1 MKKIRLATGLIASQ
15 GQPLVNQRNRFRHTY
30 VLGKTRTG
38 KSTFLLNLIKNDL
51 DNAVVILDP
60 IGSFA
65 LKVAGL
71 VDSPRLLYI
80 DKNNPIVF
88 NPLQR
93 DEWAVAAKE
102 FSSVMNECVTITTST
117 RDSTILMNELILEAF
132 KAFQNEHRTIEY
144 LSNFLRSEDT
154 RKNHPNINRFKYWV
168 DFDVRKF
175 GRYIWNEKR
184 ESALRVSAR
193 LTAFYEDP
201 VLRRFTIGDNQFNV
215 SNIVKDKK
223 IVVINLR
230 GLDNDSQ
237 VYIGNLV
244 SHAIQSYYMYDAT
257 ESSPPL
263 HVYIDEFH
271 RFVNQYF
278 DDMFSQSGKYNISI
292 NLAHQNHLQ
301 IKDGVL
307 NSILG
312 NFYTH
317 VVFNC
322 GYDEAKKMANEY
334 QLRASDFLNLA
345 PYQAFIKIGNKNHKV
360 QSFPPPNIKPFQ
372 PKTEP
377 PEKTVEEAKPYSF
390 LKNAWI
396 TA

>member
-1 MKKIRLATGLIASQ
+1 MIRLGTGLIAAQ
-15 GQPLVNQRNRFRHTY
+15 GQPLVSNLNRFRHTY

-38 KSTFLLNLIKNDL
+38 KSTFLQNLIKNDL
-51 DNAVVILDP
+51 DNAVIILDP

-65 LKVAGL
+65 LDVAGL
-71 VDSPRLLYI
+71 VDPSRLLYI

-93 DEWAVAAKE
+93 EEWAVAAKE

-132 KAFQNEHRTIEY
+132 KVFQYEHRNIKY
-144 LSNFLRSEDT
+144 LSEFLRSQDT
-154 RKNHPNINRFKYWV
+154 RANHPFISPSSYWK
-168 DFDVRKF
+168 DFDDRKY
-175 GRYIWNEKR
+175 GRYIWSEKR
-184 ESALRVSAR
+184 DSALRVSAR

-201 VLRRFTIGDNQFNV
+201 VLKQFTIGDNQFNV
-215 SNIVKDKK
+215 ADIAREKK
-223 IVVINLR
+223 IVVINLSR
-230 GLDNDSQ
+230 LDGDSQ

-244 SHAIQSYYMYDAT
+244 GHAIHSYYMYEAT
-257 ESSPPL
+257 EQSPPL

-301 IKDGVL
+301 IKDNVL

-312 NFYTH
+312 NFHTH

-334 QLRASDFLNLA
+334 QLRASDFLNLP
-345 PYQAFIKIGNKNHKV
+345 PYHAYIKIGNKNHKV
-360 QSFPPPNIKPFQ
+360 KSFPPLDVIPFT
-372 PKTEP
+372 PPTTMPEVVEP
-377 PEKTVEEAKPYSF
+377 QEELNF
-390 LKNAWI
+390 LKDAWLS
-396 TA
+396 A